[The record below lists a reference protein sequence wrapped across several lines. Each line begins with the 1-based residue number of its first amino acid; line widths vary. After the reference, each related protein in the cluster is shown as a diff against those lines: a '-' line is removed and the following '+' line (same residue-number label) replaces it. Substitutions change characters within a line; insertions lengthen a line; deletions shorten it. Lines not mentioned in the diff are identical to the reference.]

1 MPLIHSDYRSPW
13 PFRNGHLQ
21 TLSLRLFRHRPS
33 QRPEPDYFKT
43 DDGDE
48 LELFWY
54 RPEQSDTLVIFSHG
68 LESHA
73 KDGPLLSFAHTVS
86 DWGYHTLNWS
96 MRSCGKRL
104 NRTRWFYLGHDYQDL
119 KALVNHYS
127 QHYRRIY
134 LVSVSLGGTITANYL
149 GKGSSEVNPVVKGAF
164 LLSPPLELDS
174 FHAAMTR
181 PLNHWLY
188 QRHFVRSLLDKF
200 ERKSVYIDF
209 GEEVDM
215 DSVRS
220 SKSVDH
226 IEDRLFAPMHGFES
240 SRGYRQHASSLPHLK
255 NITVPTYILTAEDD
269 PFIDNNQLPVELARE
284 SPNFYLEIAPHGG
297 HTGFVKRQSDSYHWY
312 EHRFR
317 WFMEKSTVA

>member
-1 MPLIHSDYRSPW
+1 MPVIDSEYCSPW

-21 TLSLRLFRHRPS
+21 TLSLRLFGQRPS
-33 QRPEPDYFKT
+33 RRPEPDYFT
-43 DDGDE
+43 TEDDDE

-54 RPEQSDTLVIFSHG
+54 CPGESDTLVIFTHG

-86 DWGYHTLNWS
+86 GWGCHTLNWS

-149 GKGSSEVNPVVKGAF
+149 GKEHAEVNPVVKGAF

-181 PLNHWLY
+181 PLNNWLY

-200 ERKSVYIDF
+200 ERKAAYIDF
-209 GEEVDM
+209 GKEVDRGW
-215 DSVRS
+215 VRKA
-220 SKSVDH
+220 KSVDH

-240 SRGYRQHASSLPHLK
+240 SKDYRQQASSLPHLK
-255 NITVPTYILTAEDD
+255 NITVPTYILMAEDD
-269 PFIDNNQLPVELARE
+269 PFIDNDQLPIELAKA
-284 SPNFYLEIAPHGG
+284 SLHLHLEIASHGG
-297 HTGFVKRQSDSYHWY
+297 HTGFVKRKSDPYRWY

-317 WFMEKSTVA
+317 WFMERS